1 MALWTLLA
9 LAGLGL
15 VVVVLVVRSAFR
27 RSAAE
32 LEAESRKPPGL
43 GGAS

>member
-15 VVVVLVVRSAFR
+15 AVIALVVRSAFR

-32 LEAESRKPPGL
+32 LDAETRQPPGR
-43 GGAS
+43 GGSG